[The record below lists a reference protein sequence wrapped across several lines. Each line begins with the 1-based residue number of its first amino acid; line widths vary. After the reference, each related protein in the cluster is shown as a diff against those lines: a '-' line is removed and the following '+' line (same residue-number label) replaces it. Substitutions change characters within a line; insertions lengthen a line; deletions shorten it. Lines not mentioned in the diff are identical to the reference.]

1 MANVVAPVKWKIGT
15 LETIKSASK
24 LNSNIQSKIK
34 QGHVNDPL
42 PSFHD
47 QGLSFIL
54 CVSFLLVLYSI
65 KFEGNFFSWYN

>member
-54 CVSFLLVLYSI
+54 FLSFCVYKIYRTLFILIQL
-65 KFEGNFFSWYN
+65 N

>member
-47 QGLSFIL
+47 QGLSFN
-54 CVSFLLVLYSI
+54 FLIFMHKNLTS
-65 KFEGNFFSWYN
+65 KNNPK